1 MASRDVLSGREQ
13 EILNDLVRAYI
24 ESGEPVG
31 SKTLSNRR
39 RSRLSSASIRNVMAA
54 LAEQG
59 YISQPH
65 TSAGRIPTEK
75 AFRAYVSSLT
85 ARPIPTHEAERIR
98 AELSEAETLEDRI
111 ERSSRILTELTR
123 NIGIAAAVPATEQ
136 KLDQIELRA
145 LADRRVLM
153 ILVTHGHMVR
163 HRVIT
168 LDEIVAQD
176 ELTSIRNYINLN
188 FSGWTLGAAR
198 NELLRRLD
206 EERAAYDAMLRKLAL
221 LYDKGLLEMDRS
233 PELHMGGAS
242 WLVGLDLHLTRERMR
257 ELFRALEEK
266 KRVLEL
272 LDRFLEQPAGALGV
286 RIGLQEAHPAMK
298 ELALIGV
305 TLEMPSGLLARV
317 AVLGPMRMNYE
328 NVISAVRHMGRVFEE
343 IQRHLLI

>member
-1 MASRDVLSGREQ
+1 MANGDVLSGREQ

-39 RSRLSSASIRNVMAA
+39 RNRLSSASIRNVMAE
-54 LAEQG
+54 LAERG
-59 YISQPH
+59 YLSQPH

-75 AFRAYVSSLT
+75 AFGMYVSSLT
-85 ARPIPTHEAERIR
+85 ARPIPSLEAERIR

-136 KLDQIELRA
+136 ELDQIELRA

-153 ILVTHGHMVR
+153 ILVTRDHMVR

-176 ELTSIRNYINLN
+176 ELNSIRNYINLH
-188 FSGWTLGAAR
+188 FGGWTLGAAR

-305 TLEMPSGLLARV
+305 TLELPSGLLARV

-328 NVISAVRHMGRVFEE
+328 NVISAVLHMSRVFEE
-343 IQRHLLI
+343 I